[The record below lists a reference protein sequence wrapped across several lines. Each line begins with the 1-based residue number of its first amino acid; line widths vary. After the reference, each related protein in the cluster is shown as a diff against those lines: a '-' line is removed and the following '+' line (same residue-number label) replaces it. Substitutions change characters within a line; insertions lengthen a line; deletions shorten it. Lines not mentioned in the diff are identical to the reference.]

1 MIIRSC
7 DKCGKELEPVYNF
20 PFQSYSCIPPDSVF
34 LGPKLY
40 FGVRQEK
47 NGQIIPIDLCP
58 KCDEEVY
65 NYIFNSEQLYR
76 YEERADEITN
86 RNPNA

>member
-1 MIIRSC
+1 MIIRRC
-7 DKCGKELEPVYNF
+7 DKCGKELEPIYNF
-20 PFQSYSCIPPDSVF
+20 PFPSYCTPPEPVF

-40 FGVRQEK
+40 FGFKRE

-58 KCDEEVY
+58 ECDDAVY
-65 NYIFNSEQLYR
+65 DYIFNLDQIDR